1 MANDLNCDVLI
12 VGSGI
17 AGLTCANKLANKNLD
32 IIIITKKEKAE
43 TNTNYAQGGIASVF
57 SSEDSFDNHIN
68 DTMKVGD
75 GLCVREV
82 VKFVVENGPNRIQEL
97 IDLGVNFS
105 TQTENSSLYD
115 LTTEGGH
122 SKRRVLHA
130 KDLTGREIEQVLLQQ
145 CENKKNIKIYE
156 DLFAIDLILRN
167 NSSSSVI
174 GMYALDNNTN
184 EGIRIFSRKLVMATG
199 GIGKVFLVTSNPDI
213 ATGDGIALASRAGA
227 TISNMEFTQF
237 HPTCLYDPKSNSTRF
252 LLSEALRGEGG
263 ILIDDNGNR
272 FMNKYDDRAELA
284 PRDVVARAVDSELK
298 SSGKDC
304 VFLDLSHKSPKF
316 IKKRFPGIYQT
327 LLTFNLDLTKDKI
340 PVIPAAHY
348 ICGGI
353 STDLHGKTD
362 LENLYCIGESA
373 YTGLHGANR
382 LASNSLLEAVV
393 FAHQTSK
400 HIYNSL
406 TTKDQSILDVKDDYK
421 KYTFKMPKKVISEDD
436 DQVLIKHN
444 WDEVRMT
451 MWNYVGLVRSD
462 KRLKRALKRILV
474 IKEEISQYLKN
485 YKPNSDILELRNIV
499 IISELIIYSALETK
513 ESRGIHYSIDYP
525 NKTEKLFISECKAV
539 NDKIHISKHFL

>member
-1 MANDLNCDVLI
+1 MVNDLNCDVLI
-12 VGSGI
+12 IGSGI
-17 AGLTCANKLANKNLD
+17 AGLTCAYKLANKKLNV
-32 IIIITKKEKAE
+32 IVMTKKEKAE

-82 VKFVVENGPNRIQEL
+82 VKFVVENGPDRIQEL
-97 IDLGVNFS
+97 IDLGVKFS

-130 KDLTGREIEQVLLQQ
+130 KDLTGREIERVLLQQ
-145 CENKKNIKIYE
+145 CENKQNIKIYE
-156 DLFAIDLILRN
+156 DLFAIDLILQDN
-167 NSSSSVI
+167 LFSKVI
-174 GMYALDNNTN
+174 GMYTLDNNTG
-184 EGIRIFSRKLVMATG
+184 EGIRIFSKKIVLATG

-263 ILIDDNGNR
+263 ILIDDYGNR

-284 PRDVVARAVDSELK
+284 PRDVVARAIDSELK

-304 VFLDLSHKSPKF
+304 VFLDLSHKPPEF

-327 LLTFNLDLTKDKI
+327 LLSFNLDLTKDKV

-353 STDLHGKTD
+353 STDLDGRTD

-393 FAHQTSK
+393 FAHQASE
-400 HIYNSL
+400 HICQSL
-406 TTKDQSILDVKDDYK
+406 TAKNQSILEEKEDYK
-421 KYTFKMPKKVISEDD
+421 KYAFKMPKKVISEDD
-436 DQVLIKHN
+436 DRVLIKHN

-451 MWNYVGLVRSD
+451 MWNYVGLVRSN

-474 IKEEISQYLKN
+474 IKEEINQYLKH
-485 YKPNSDILELRNIV
+485 YRPNSDILELRNIV
-499 IISELIIYSALETK
+499 IISELIIHSALERR
-513 ESRGIHYSIDYP
+513 ESRGIHYCIDYP
-525 NKTEKLFISECKAV
+525 NKAEKLFISECTV
-539 NDKIHISKHFL
+539 INDEIHISKHFL

>member
-1 MANDLNCDVLI
+1 MVKDLNCDVLI

-17 AGLTCANKLANKNLD
+17 AGLTCAYKLANKNLNL
-32 IIIITKKEKAE
+32 IIITKKQKAE

-82 VKFVVENGPNRIQEL
+82 VKFVVENGPDRIQEL
-97 IDLGVNFS
+97 IALGVNFS
-105 TQTENSSLYD
+105 TQKDNSSTYD

-130 KDLTGREIEQVLLQQ
+130 KDLTGREIERVLLQQ

-156 DLFAIDLILRN
+156 DLFAIDLILSN
-167 NSSSSVI
+167 NLSSNVI

-184 EGIRIFSRKLVMATG
+184 EGIRVFSRKLVIATG

-263 ILIDDNGNR
+263 ILVDDNDNR

-284 PRDVVARAVDSELK
+284 PRDVVARAIDSELK

-304 VFLDLSHKSPKF
+304 VFLDLSHKPPEF

-327 LLTFNLDLTKDKI
+327 LLSFNLDLTKDRI

-353 STDLHGKTD
+353 STDLHGRTN

-393 FAHQTSK
+393 FAHQASE
-400 HIYNSL
+400 HIYKSL
-406 TTKDQSILDVKDDYK
+406 ITNDQSSLEKKEDYM
-421 KYTFKMPKKVISEDD
+421 KYSFKMPMKLISEDD

-462 KRLKRALKRILV
+462 KRLKRAFKRILV
-474 IKEEISQYLKN
+474 IKEEINEYLKN

-499 IISELIIYSALETK
+499 IISELIISSALERK

-525 NKTEKLFISECKAV
+525 NKVEKLFISECKVV
-539 NDKIHISKHFL
+539 NNKIHISKRFL